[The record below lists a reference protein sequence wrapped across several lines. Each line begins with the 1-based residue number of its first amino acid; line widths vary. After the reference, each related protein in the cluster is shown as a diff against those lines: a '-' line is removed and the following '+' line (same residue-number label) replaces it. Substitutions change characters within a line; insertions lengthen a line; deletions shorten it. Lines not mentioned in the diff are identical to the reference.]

1 MIPRTSGA
9 RPRPTGL
16 RPAAALGVL
25 TAVAAA
31 VTLAAVP
38 SPARAATGCRV
49 DYRVSSQWAG
59 GFTANV
65 DVTNLGD
72 PVTSWRLTWA
82 FGAGQAVTQAWGGV
96 AAQTGA
102 QVRVDNAAWNGSLA
116 TGASTSF
123 GFTGTWTGANPPP
136 AQFALGG
143 VTCTGSTTP
152 TTTTTTTTAPPSDV
166 LAKAHTVGRVRQAAG
181 AARYTWP
188 GIAFEGRFR
197 GTGVGVTLNDAVN
210 DYDVQVDGATVATLV
225 TPGRTTHRVQGLTNG
240 VHTVRVVKRTEVPW
254 SAGEFGGFTADPG
267 GELLD
272 KPAPRTR
279 QIEFIGD
286 SLTAG
291 YGNTSTSRDCS
302 ATGVDRKSNADL
314 TFGALTA
321 RALGADHQ
329 INAQSGRGMVRNY
342 NGGDPGTDFR
352 TSYARGLQNEAADVW
367 QNPPTWRPQLVVVG
381 LGTNDFSTPV
391 NPGEPWTADTLVTAY
406 KAAYQGFLDKLRATY
421 GPNAVIVVNASNL
434 FAQTAQQ
441 VVTDR
446 NAQGDTRVRFWN
458 HDDPRLDRLGCD
470 WHYSTADHRLLSTL
484 LTDYIA
490 TLPLTW

>member
-1 MIPRTSGA
+1 MIPRTPDS
-9 RPRPTGL
+9 PGL
-16 RPAAALGVL
+16 RPAAALGVV

-31 VTLAAVP
+31 ITLAAVP
-38 SPARAATGCRV
+38 SPARAAAGCRV
-49 DYRVSSQWAG
+49 DYRVSSQWSG

-65 DVTNLGD
+65 GVTNLGD
-72 PVTSWRLTWA
+72 PVTTWRLTWS
-82 FGAGQAVTQAWGGV
+82 FGAGQSVTQAWGAV
-96 AAQTGA
+96 ATQTGA
-102 QVRVDNAAWNGSLA
+102 QVRADNAGWNGSLP
-116 TGASTSF
+116 TGASASF
-123 GFTGTWTGANPPP
+123 GFNGSWTGANPVP
-136 AQFALGG
+136 QEFALNG

-152 TTTTTTTTAPPSDV
+152 TTTTTAVPPQDA
-166 LAKAHTVGRVRQAAG
+166 LARAHAVGRVRQSAG

-188 GIAFEGRFR
+188 GVAFEGRFR
-197 GTGVGVTLNDAVN
+197 GTGVGITLNDALN
-210 DYDVQVDGATVATLV
+210 DYDVQIDGGTVATLV
-225 TPGRTTHRVQGLTNG
+225 TPGRVTHQVQGLTDA

-254 SAGEFGGFTADPG
+254 SAGEFGGFTAAPG

-272 KPAPRTR
+272 KPAPRAR

-352 TSYARGLQNEAADVW
+352 TSYERGLQNDPDDTW

-406 KAAYQGFLDKLRATY
+406 KAAYQGFLTKLRTTY
-421 GPNAVIVVNASNL
+421 GPDAVIVVNASNL

-441 VVTDR
+441 VVADR